1 MMTENQIKNAREI
14 VERIDKAL
22 ENDENYEG
30 CWYTWYGGNTVEFAA
45 SIKQVPRYK
54 YITCEIKLNS
64 LTDPAKTQKMIKQ
77 LVDDWEKHVTPESV
91 KSFVDFVTFG
101 EKYGWD

>member
-45 SIKQVPRYK
+45 SIKQAPRYK
-54 YITCEIKLNS
+54 YIICDIKLDN
-64 LTDPAKTQKMIKQ
+64 LTDITNTEEMVEQ
-77 LVDDWEKHVTPESV
+77 LVNDWENHATPEAV
-91 KSFVDFVTFG
+91 KSFIDFITFG

>member
-22 ENDENYEG
+22 ENDKNYEG

-45 SIKQVPRYK
+45 SIKQAPRYK
-54 YITCEIKLNS
+54 YITCEIKLDS
-64 LTDPAKTQKMIKQ
+64 LTDITNTEETVEQ
-77 LVDDWEKHVTPESV
+77 LVNDWKNHVTPESV
-91 KSFVDFVTFG
+91 KSFVDFITFG